1 VDAPRLLERFR
12 LRSSG
17 GRQGASSSSAHA
29 RGGANAG
36 REVLGISR
44 RSRKVV
50 AAALGLRVRGWT
62 PTRTLTQ
69 YK

>member
-29 RGGANAG
+29 RGDANVG
-36 REVLGISR
+36 REVPGIAR
-44 RSRKVV
+44 RSRKW
-50 AAALGLRVRGWT
+50 RR
-62 PTRTLTQ
+62 RR
-69 YK
+69 